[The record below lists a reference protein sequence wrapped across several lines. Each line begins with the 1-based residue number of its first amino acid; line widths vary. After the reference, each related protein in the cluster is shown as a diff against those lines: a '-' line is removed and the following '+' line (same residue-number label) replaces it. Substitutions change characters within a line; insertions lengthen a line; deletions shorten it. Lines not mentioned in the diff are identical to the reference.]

1 MFPLRDSN
9 SYSTFPLTTY
19 SLIAINVIA
28 FLTFKFRLSGDLEL
42 LQGLTLVPGKMEWCV
57 ANIELITQSPG
68 VFIHS
73 LIQPFFASIFLHADW
88 PHLLGNMWFLF
99 VFGRA
104 VEGRL
109 GSFGF
114 LGFYL
119 AFGVAA
125 GLFHVI
131 ITLEMDN
138 QAINLL
144 GGVVQ
149 MDGMGKMIPVV
160 GASGAIAGVLGAYFF
175 LHPLA
180 RILVF
185 FPPFFLFHIPALF
198 FIGFWF
204 AYQMF
209 SANAATQDSLVY
221 CGVAWWAHIGGFLA
235 GLALISIYHLF
246 KSDQPPEPSSA

>member
-9 SYSTFPLTTY
+9 SYKTFPLTTY
-19 SLIAINVIA
+19 SLIVINVVA
-28 FLTFKFRLSGDLEL
+28 FLTFKFRLSGDIEL

-57 ANIELITQSPG
+57 ANIELITQNPG

-73 LIQPFFASIFLHADW
+73 LIQPFFASMFLHADW

-119 AFGVAA
+119 TFGVAA

-131 ITLEMDN
+131 VTLEMES
-138 QAINLL
+138 QAVNLL
-144 GGVVQ
+144 GSVVQ

-204 AYQMF
+204 AYQMI
-209 SANAATQDSLVY
+209 SANAVTCESVVY

-246 KSDQPPEPSSA
+246 KSDQPPEPRNV